1 MVLTEV
7 AIKII
12 FPITRSCSKY
22 FSLMA
27 LYVTQTGAAMFQPV
41 STLEQLELLFP
52 FISGRPDQFEVPLI
66 QRFSDSEILVA
77 HIRID
82 VDQGVQ

>member
-1 MVLTEV
+1 MVMTEV
-7 AIKII
+7 AISII

-27 LYVTQTGAAMFQPV
+27 LYSPLALTGLVTQTGAAMFQPV

-66 QRFSDSEILVA
+66 QRFSDS
-77 HIRID
+77 
-82 VDQGVQ
+82 